1 MKVRNQHGEWIWENT
16 FQVYEMFIVCLD
28 TDGKS
33 FS

>member
-1 MKVRNQHGEWIWENT
+1 MKVRNQPGVCIWENT
-16 FQVYEMFIVCLD
+16 FQVYDMFIVCLD